1 MSVSDAR
8 ALLQLGTAALK
19 NAGNAAG
26 NVPIVGADGKL
37 DTSIMPQLVITDVK
51 EAASQAEMLALTAQQ
66 GDVCLRTD
74 ESKTYI
80 LAGTDPKVLA
90 NWKLWLTPGCDVLSV
105 NGKTGVIV
113 LTTDNINEGSTNL
126 YWTAARFNTAFAAKS
141 TSDLKEGTNLYFTE
155 ARVKAFMESNTFI
168 FNGNGVK

>member
-1 MSVSDAR
+1 M
-8 ALLQLGTAALK
+8 
-19 NAGNAAG
+19 
-26 NVPIVGADGKL
+26 
-37 DTSIMPQLVITDVK
+37 
-51 EAASQAEMLALTAQQ
+51 
-66 GDVCLRTD
+66 
-74 ESKTYI
+74 
-80 LAGTDPKVLA
+80 
-90 NWKLWLTPGCDVLSV
+90 SV

-126 YWTAARFNTAFAAKS
+126 YWTASRFNTAFAAKS